1 LADET
6 SERLPGGADLPCWLL
21 DLPCLFWQQ
30 ISCLFLRQQLPEQSP
45 LGIAFGLNE
54 LPFEDGHIFVVK
66 KFFHDV
72 LRSGW

>member
-1 LADET
+1 MKRASAYPAVLACYAG
-6 SERLPGGADLPCWLL
+6 SSI
-21 DLPCLFWQQ
+21 LPCLFWQQ
-30 ISCLFLRQQLPEQSP
+30 ISCLFLRQQLPEQLP

-54 LPFEDGHIFVVK
+54 LPFEDGHVFAVK